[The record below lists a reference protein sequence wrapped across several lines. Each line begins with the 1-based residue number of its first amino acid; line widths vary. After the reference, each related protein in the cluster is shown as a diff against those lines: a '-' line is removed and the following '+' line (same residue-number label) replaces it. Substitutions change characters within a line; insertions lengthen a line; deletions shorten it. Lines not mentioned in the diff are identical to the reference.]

1 MKQLH
6 NEGKTGTVQIRRKV
20 NLIRTLKY
28 SIPLTVT
35 RIPWDPTQA
44 SAHEAAPHMHI
55 RPCPGHRVSAAS
67 AQGTHRPSDALVLR
81 DFWTAIKGPGSTF
94 E

>member
-1 MKQLH
+1 M
-6 NEGKTGTVQIRRKV
+6 

-28 SIPLTVT
+28 SIPLTAT

-44 SAHEAAPHMHI
+44 SAHEATPQMRIHT
-55 RPCPGHRVSAAS
+55 RPCPGHGVSAAS
-67 AQGTHRPSDALVLR
+67 AQGTHRPSDAQVPR
-81 DFWTAIKGPGSTF
+81 DFWTAIKGPGSIF